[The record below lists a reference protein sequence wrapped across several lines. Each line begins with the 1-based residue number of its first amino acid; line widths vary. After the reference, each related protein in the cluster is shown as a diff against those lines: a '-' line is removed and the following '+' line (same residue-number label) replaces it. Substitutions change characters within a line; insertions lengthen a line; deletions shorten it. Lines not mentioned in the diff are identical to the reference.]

1 MIWRHAFFPLFKRA
15 EKPRL
20 NCIKCYLFQ
29 GEGMVKILHLFV
41 LFFLAGHT
49 LAAGTGE
56 YRISGT
62 VTKKGGGPLEGVTVL
77 LKGKNV
83 SVVTGATG
91 TFELVTPVAVRMKAP
106 QTPTLSFTLRGNV
119 VAFPQSAGELS
130 GNVTILSGSG
140 KCIASIDFSGL
151 NPATERIALPQL
163 ASGVTIVRVT
173 VNTTVHTCQVIRLG
187 SELHLINKH
196 AGSPSDN
203 DFALEKRAASSG
215 AVDTIIATKAGFK
228 KAVKPVNSYILS
240 DVSIEMESS
249 VEGGEIA
256 WGREENPT
264 AHCTVG
270 PLPEYSAL
278 KANSKL
284 PDPFM
289 RLDGTR
295 ITNKSEW
302 ACRREEIRQQL
313 FKYIIGEKPIPA
325 EGSVSGTVTATKI
338 SVNVKEGGKSCSFEV
353 TVTMNGATQPAP
365 ALISYGAGASA
376 PSGVASIRF
385 SAIEASGGS
394 GAKTGPF
401 YNFYGSN
408 HPAGYMVAQAWQISR
423 IIDLLEQQPDV
434 IDPHRIA
441 LTGCSRNGK
450 GAFWGGVLDNRVA
463 LTIPVESGIGGA
475 VALRLVEQ
483 LGGGEWPYH
492 AISYV
497 RWLSEVALGPF
508 TNANSAG
515 GDNTDRLPVDVHAAM
530 GLIAPRALYVV
541 DNTGINNLDPKEA
554 WVTANGGKAIFEALG
569 MADRIAYVGAGGSH
583 CQWRTQYT
591 AQLNAMIDRFLKG
604 NESTKTGEM
613 TGGLSVNLGQYIDWD
628 TPKLDGEM

>member
-1 MIWRHAFFPLFKRA
+1 MKNLF
-15 EKPRL
+15 
-20 NCIKCYLFQ
+20 LF
-29 GEGMVKILHLFV
+29 LLLFC
-41 LFFLAGHT
+41 AGYT
-49 LAAGTGE
+49 LAAGTDDFK
-56 YRISGT
+56 ISGT
-62 VTKKGGGPLEGVTVL
+62 VTKKGGGPLSGVTVL
-77 LKGKNV
+77 LKGKNI
-83 SVVTGATG
+83 SKVTGADG
-91 TFELVTPVAVRMKAP
+91 TFEIASPVAVRMIAP
-106 QTPTLSFTLRGNV
+106 QTQTLSFTLRGNA
-119 VAFPQSAGELS
+119 VAFSRSTGKLS
-130 GNVTILSGSG
+130 GNVTVLSGNG
-140 KCIASIDFSGL
+140 RCIASTDFSGL
-151 NPATERIALPQL
+151 NPANEQITLPQL
-163 ASGVTIVRVT
+163 ASGFNIVRLT
-173 VNTTVHTCQVIRLG
+173 VNATVYTCQVLRLG

-196 AGSPSDN
+196 TDVASDGG
-203 DFALEKRAASSG
+203 FTLAKRAASS
-215 AVDTIIATKAGFK
+215 AVDTLLATKEGFK
-228 KAVKPVNSYILS
+228 NAVRPVASYTLG
-240 DVSIEMESS
+240 DVSIEMDSIVEST
-249 VEGGEIA
+249 GDIP
-256 WGREENPT
+256 WGMKENPT
-264 AHCTVG
+264 AGCTVG
-270 PLPEYSAL
+270 ELPGYSSL
-278 KANSKL
+278 SANSKL
-284 PDPFM
+284 PDPFKM
-289 RLDGTR
+289 LDGKR
-295 ITNKSEW
+295 ITSKSEW